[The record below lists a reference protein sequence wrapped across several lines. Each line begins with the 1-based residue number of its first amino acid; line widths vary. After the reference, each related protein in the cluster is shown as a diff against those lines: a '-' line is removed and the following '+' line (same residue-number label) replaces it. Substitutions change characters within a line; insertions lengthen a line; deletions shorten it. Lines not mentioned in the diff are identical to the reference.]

1 MKISFKGDY
10 ALKII
15 LDLALHYDRD
25 IIPIKD
31 ISRRQDIPERFLEQ
45 IVTVLKGGGY
55 VKTVRGPR
63 GGISLAKRPRE
74 IRLGE
79 IIRLMDG
86 PTAPIACV
94 SKTGYAP
101 CAFEPRCALRGVFAE
116 VREKTNEIVD
126 NITFEDLADRTLR
139 LQAADAIDYAI

>member
-55 VKTVRGPR
+55 IKTVRGPR
-63 GGISLAKRPRE
+63 GGISLAKRPCE

-79 IIRLMDG
+79 ILRLMDG

-101 CAFEPRCALRGVFAE
+101 CAFEPQCALRGVFAE

-126 NITFEDLADRTLR
+126 TITFADLADRTLR
-139 LQAADAIDYAI
+139 LRTADVVDYAI